1 MISEQMSET
10 RERIG
15 RIEVAPGVLAMIAL
29 NAALRVD
36 GVVKMAPIPA
46 DVARLFRKEVRQD
59 GVLLQ
64 VSDQNQVKIDIYVI
78 MTPQVNI
85 MEASRAIQTAVSEAI
100 DTMVGIPVE
109 AVNVHVEDVVYTQGE
124 AV

>member
-1 MISEQMSET
+1 MSERMSET
-10 RERIG
+10 KESIG

-29 NAALRVD
+29 NAALRME
-36 GVVKMAPIPA
+36 GVTKMAPIPA
-46 DVARLFRKEVRQD
+46 DVARLFRKDVRQD

-64 VSDQNQVKIDIYVI
+64 VGDQNQVKIDIYVI
-78 MTPQVNI
+78 MDPYVNI
-85 MEASRAIQTAVSEAI
+85 MEASRTIQTAVSEAI
-100 DTMVGIPVE
+100 DTMVGIPIE

>member
-1 MISEQMSET
+1 MSEQMSKTKES
-10 RERIG
+10 IG

-29 NAALRVD
+29 NAALRVE
-36 GVVKMAPIPA
+36 GVTKMAPIPA

-59 GVLLQ
+59 GLLLQ
-64 VSDQNQVKIDIYVI
+64 VGDQNQVKIDIYVI
-78 MTPQVNI
+78 MDPYVNI
-85 MEASRAIQTAVSEAI
+85 MEASRGIQTAVTEAI
-100 DTMVGIPVE
+100 YTMVGIQVD

>member
-1 MISEQMSET
+1 MSEQMSET
-10 RERIG
+10 RESIG

-36 GVVKMAPIPA
+36 GVIKMAPIPA

-64 VSDQNQVKIDIYVI
+64 VGDQNQVKIDIYVI
-78 MTPQVNI
+78 MDPHVNI
-85 MEASRAIQTAVSEAI
+85 MEASRRMQTAVTEAI

>member
-1 MISEQMSET
+1 MSEQTSQTKES
-10 RERIG
+10 IG

-29 NAALRVD
+29 NAAQRVE
-36 GVVKMAPIPA
+36 GVSKMAPIPA

-64 VSDQNQVKIDIYVI
+64 VGDENQVKIDIYVI
-78 MTPQVNI
+78 MDPHVNI
-85 MEASRAIQTAVSEAI
+85 MEASRNIQKAVSEAI
-100 DTMVGIPVE
+100 DTMVGIPVD